1 MFENETPKNE
11 EYECILCAFKCSDKS
26 KYTRHLSTAKHQK
39 GVQKQEIF
47 EQGDDCV
54 FTCIACNFMCNYKSD
69 YDRHMTT
76 EKHMSKVNSNALFEK
91 RVERLPLAEKE
102 AEKRVERLPLAE
114 KEVAPYSCDCGKTY
128 TSRSSLWYHKK
139 RCYNNNNNNEI
150 SDESE
155 KVNRVL
161 PVSHTFLAATPVTFN
176 PESTM
181 QSMMFDFM
189 KSQAERD
196 DKRYEAQSAQAQVA
210 QAAQAAQAQAAQAQ
224 AAQAAATAEQTRL
237 LIEAISLNGMQCITN
252 NNTTNNQ
259 FNLNVFLNED
269 CKDAYTLKEVAES
282 IECTV
287 SDLDR
292 MDKDGYAATITR
304 KILESIENMS
314 ITERP
319 IHCTD
324 ARRNAVCVKEETGWE
339 KNEMALKSLNSTI
352 FLIGNKIHGMMDD
365 WRAKYPEHRHG
376 SESHRKQYHRL
387 VMEVIKVSDRVTESH
402 IVSKVCNGVI
412 LDRKAAMR

>member
-1 MFENETPKNE
+1 MEFCEYPHLFLSVCTLDEMQPKCNIAPKRANKYVCEN
-11 EYECILCAFKCSDKS
+11 CAFVCSEKS
-26 KYTRHLSTAKHQK
+26 KYDIHLLTAKHQNATK
-39 GVQKQEIF
+39 CNEMQHGQEISENDIF
-47 EQGDDCV
+47 D
-54 FTCIACNFMCNYKSD
+54 CIACNYVTTKHCNYM
-69 YDRHMTT
+69 RHLITN
-76 EKHMSKVNSNALFEK
+76 KHLK
-91 RVERLPLAEKE
+91 RVKCNTSAETS
-102 AEKRVERLPLAE
+102 AETSKQYDCE
-114 KEVAPYSCDCGKTY
+114 CGKSY
-128 TSRSSLWYHKK
+128 SHRSSLWVHMQQ
-139 RCYNNNNNNEI
+139 CSIHENEQTVLV
-150 SDESE
+150 SSTTSAE

-161 PVSHTFLAATPVTFN
+161 PISQTFTDIDVPQDN
-176 PESTM
+176 M

-189 KSQAERD
+189 KSQSERD
-196 DKRYEAQSAQAQVA
+196 DKRYEAHAIQSQLQVDAQA
-210 QAAQAAQAQAAQAQ
+210 AQ

-304 KILESIENMS
+304 KILESIQNMS

-387 VMEVIKVSDRVTESH
+387 VMEVIKVSDRVTESQ

-412 LDRKAAMR
+412 LDRKRAKGV

>member
-1 MFENETPKNE
+1 MSKPSTKRA
-11 EYECILCAFKCSDKS
+11 EYECIICAFKCSDK
-26 KYTRHLSTAKHQK
+26 YRYARHISTAKHQK
-39 GVQKQEIF
+39 GVQNQPCIEEQVDEIF
-47 EQGDDCV
+47 E
-54 FTCIACNFMCNYKSD
+54 CIACKYVCNKQSN

-76 EKHMSKVNSNALFEK
+76 SRHLLKTVKTNSNNLFEIEPIK
-91 RVERLPLAEKE
+91 VEMFENEPLNVDISPQTSA
-102 AEKRVERLPLAE
+102 L
-114 KEVAPYSCDCGKTY
+114 YSCKCGKGY
-128 TSRSSLWYHKK
+128 SSRSALWYHNK
-139 RCYNNNNNNEI
+139 RCPLHTEF
-150 SDESE
+150 SEEPE

-161 PVSHTFLAATPVTFN
+161 PISQTFTDVSVHDN
-176 PESTM
+176 NM
-181 QSMMFDFM
+181 QSMMFSFM
-189 KSQAERD
+189 KFQSERD
-196 DKRYEAQSAQAQVA
+196 DKRYEAQAAQAVEA
-210 QAAQAAQAQAAQAQ
+210 QAAQAAQ
-224 AAQAAATAEQTRL
+224 AEQTRL

-252 NNTTNNQ
+252 NNNTTNNNQ

-269 CKDAYTLKEVAES
+269 CKNAYTLKEVAES

-387 VMEVIKVSDRVTESH
+387 VMEVIKVSDRVTESQ
-402 IVSKVCNGVI
+402 IVSRVCNGVI
-412 LDRKAAMR
+412 LDRKAAMGR

>member
-1 MFENETPKNE
+1 MME
-11 EYECILCAFKCSDKS
+11 AQ
-26 KYTRHLSTAKHQK
+26 TAQ
-39 GVQKQEIF
+39 
-47 EQGDDCV
+47 
-54 FTCIACNFMCNYKSD
+54 
-69 YDRHMTT
+69 
-76 EKHMSKVNSNALFEK
+76 
-91 RVERLPLAEKE
+91 
-102 AEKRVERLPLAE
+102 
-114 KEVAPYSCDCGKTY
+114 
-128 TSRSSLWYHKK
+128 
-139 RCYNNNNNNEI
+139 
-150 SDESE
+150 
-155 KVNRVL
+155 
-161 PVSHTFLAATPVTFN
+161 
-176 PESTM
+176 
-181 QSMMFDFM
+181 
-189 KSQAERD
+189 SQA
-196 DKRYEAQSAQAQVA
+196 A
-210 QAAQAAQAQAAQAQ
+210 QAAQAAQ
-224 AAQAAATAEQTRL
+224 AEQTRL
-237 LIEAISLNGMQCITN
+237 LIEAISLNGMQCITTN
-252 NNTTNNQ
+252 NNTTNNNNNQ

-339 KNEMALKSLNSTI
+339 KNETALKSLNSTI

-365 WRAKYPEHRHG
+365 WRAKYPEHRCG

-387 VMEVIKVSDRVTESH
+387 VMEVIKVSDRVTESQ

-412 LDRKAAMR
+412 LDRKRAKGV

>member
-1 MFENETPKNE
+1 MATDKTPKNAEKYICE
-11 EYECILCAFKCSDKS
+11 ECDFKCS
-26 KYTRHLSTAKHQK
+26 KH
-39 GVQKQEIF
+39 
-47 EQGDDCV
+47 
-54 FTCIACNFMCNYKSD
+54 SD
-69 YDRHMTT
+69 YDRHIMTA
-76 EKHMSKVNSNALFEK
+76 KHKMATTGNTLQHKWQQ
-91 RVERLPLAEKE
+91 PT
-102 AEKRVERLPLAE
+102 
-114 KEVAPYSCDCGKTY
+114 SCVCECGKAY
-128 TSRSSLWYHKK
+128 MHRASLYKHKK
-139 RCYNNNNNNEI
+139 MCKKNAESAESANSPSPPENIVHESI
-150 SDESE
+150 SE
-155 KVNRVL
+155 
-161 PVSHTFLAATPVTFN
+161 ATLMKCFH
-176 PESTM
+176 
-181 QSMMFDFM
+181 MMG
-189 KSQAERD
+189 E
-196 DKRYEAQSAQAQVA
+196 QSAARDAARDAAQASA
-210 QAAQAAQAQAAQAQ
+210 QAAQ
-224 AAQAAATAEQTRL
+224 AEQTRL
-237 LIEAISLNGMQCITN
+237 LIDAISLNGMQCITN
-252 NNTTNNQ
+252 NNNNTTNNTNNNQ

-365 WRAKYPEHRHG
+365 WRAEYPEHRHG

>member
-1 MFENETPKNE
+1 M
-11 EYECILCAFKCSDKS
+11 
-26 KYTRHLSTAKHQK
+26 
-39 GVQKQEIF
+39 
-47 EQGDDCV
+47 
-54 FTCIACNFMCNYKSD
+54 
-69 YDRHMTT
+69 
-76 EKHMSKVNSNALFEK
+76 
-91 RVERLPLAEKE
+91 
-102 AEKRVERLPLAE
+102 
-114 KEVAPYSCDCGKTY
+114 
-128 TSRSSLWYHKK
+128 
-139 RCYNNNNNNEI
+139 
-150 SDESE
+150 
-155 KVNRVL
+155 
-161 PVSHTFLAATPVTFN
+161 
-176 PESTM
+176 
-181 QSMMFDFM
+181 
-189 KSQAERD
+189 
-196 DKRYEAQSAQAQVA
+196 
-210 QAAQAAQAQAAQAQ
+210 
-224 AAQAAATAEQTRL
+224 
-237 LIEAISLNGMQCITN
+237 
-252 NNTTNNQ
+252 
-259 FNLNVFLNED
+259 FLNED

>member
-1 MFENETPKNE
+1 MTISNNMSDMKTPKNAE
-11 EYECILCAFKCSDKS
+11 KYMCENCDFKCSK
-26 KYTRHLSTAKHQK
+26 
-39 GVQKQEIF
+39 
-47 EQGDDCV
+47 
-54 FTCIACNFMCNYKSD
+54 KSD
-69 YDRHMTT
+69 YDRHLMTT
-76 EKHMSKVNSNALFEK
+76 KHKMMTNDDNTDDKNTKNATSYMC
-91 RVERLPLAEKE
+91 V
-102 AEKRVERLPLAE
+102 
-114 KEVAPYSCDCGKTY
+114 CGKSY
-128 TSRSSLWYHKK
+128 KHRQGLSLHKK
-139 RCYNNNNNNEI
+139 KCVQN
-150 SDESE
+150 
-155 KVNRVL
+155 
-161 PVSHTFLAATPVTFN
+161 T
-176 PESTM
+176 PESTESASPSPPENIVHESISEATLM
-181 QSMMFDFM
+181 KCFHMMGEQSAARDAARDAA
-189 KSQAERD
+189 QA
-196 DKRYEAQSAQAQVA
+196 SAQASA
-210 QAAQAAQAQAAQAQ
+210 QAAQ
-224 AAQAAATAEQTRL
+224 AEQTRL

-252 NNTTNNQ
+252 NNNNTTNNTNNNQ

-339 KNEMALKSLNSTI
+339 KNETALKSLNSTI

-376 SESHRKQYHRL
+376 SESRRKQYHRL

-412 LDRKAAMR
+412 LDRKAAMDR